1 VGFGRPPVGP
11 ANFESG
17 PTTEYSLA
25 LVIEKVILEK
35 RIAKLGSV
43 VMWGAG
49 AIRMSH
55 CAHSV
60 SAGAD
65 AGFHILGAPVRA
77 MVAVLVVV
85 ASATVHAEASDNQFA
100 PALRARYEA
109 LRDRLDNGPFQT
121 PLALDS
127 SQTADQLAGDLY
139 GVVDD
144 PFARVRPALQGAAQ
158 WCDVLILHPNV
169 KACHTSFTGPRA
181 LLTVAVGRKH
191 DEPRSQAVQA
201 SYAYQVVANSADY
214 LQILLAADSGP
225 FGTHDHRIMLEAVP
239 LDRERTFVH
248 LIYSYRYGP
257 VARNA
262 MAAYLST
269 LGRNKVGFT
278 IVDMRPDGQPVYIAG
293 VRGMVERNAM
303 RYYLAVVAYLGTL
316 SLPPHERFEKR
327 LADWFTF
334 TERHTRQLHEL
345 EWTEYLAVK
354 RREYAQLQAGE

>member
-1 VGFGRPPVGP
+1 
-11 ANFESG
+11 
-17 PTTEYSLA
+17 
-25 LVIEKVILEK
+25 
-35 RIAKLGSV
+35 
-43 VMWGAG
+43 
-49 AIRMSH
+49 MSH
-55 CAHSV
+55 CARSG
-60 SAGAD
+60 SAGAG
-65 AGFHILGAPVRA
+65 AGFHIWIGPLRA
-77 MVAVLVVV
+77 VIVVFVVV
-85 ASATVHAEASDNQFA
+85 ASAIVHAEVPDDRFA
-100 PALRARYEA
+100 PPLRARYEA
-109 LRDRLDNGPFQT
+109 LRARLDNSPFQT

-139 GVVDD
+139 GIVDD
-144 PFARVRPALQGAAQ
+144 PFARVRPALQRAAQ
-158 WCDVLILHPNV
+158 WCDVLILHPNI
-169 KACHTSFTGPRA
+169 KDCRTSSSGPRP
-181 LLTVAVGRKH
+181 LLTVTVGRKH

-248 LIYSYRYGP
+248 LTYSYRYGP

-278 IVDMRPDGQPVYIAG
+278 VVDMRYDGEPVYVAG

-303 RYYLAVVAYLGTL
+303 RYYLAVVAYLGAL
-316 SLPPHERFEKR
+316 SLPPHERVEKR

-334 TERHTRQLHEL
+334 TERYTRQLHEL
-345 EWTEYLAVK
+345 EWTEYLEVK
-354 RREYAQLQAGE
+354 RRECAQLQASD